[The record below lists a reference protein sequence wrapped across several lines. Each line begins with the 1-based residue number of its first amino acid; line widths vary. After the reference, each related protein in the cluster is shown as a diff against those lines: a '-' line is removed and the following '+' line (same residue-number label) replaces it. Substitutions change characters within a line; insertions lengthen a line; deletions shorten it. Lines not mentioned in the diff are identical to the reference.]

1 MIMPGSFK
9 DRYLPD
15 LSLLSVTVV
24 WGLSFTVLKSIL
36 GNEVSPLLFV
46 FGRFALAVIVMLPFC
61 LTNVS
66 RLDRKGLFGGI
77 FLGVLI
83 FAGFTTQTIGIGFTS
98 ASKSAFITGL
108 SVIFVPIFLLIHR
121 GILPRP
127 VFSMAIMAAVAG
139 MYLLT
144 GPAGGGFNRGDF
156 LTLLCAIAFGAQ
168 IYVMGLVA
176 PGRDFRAV
184 TFVELLTTALLAA
197 MFLPLEEIRFHFS
210 AVSVTA
216 MIFLGL
222 AATAGA
228 LVIQT
233 WAQRRTSAVK
243 AGLIFSAEP
252 VFAYMFASVLLDEF
266 FNPIQKLG
274 GAVIIVAVLSTE
286 VLPSVL
292 GRGKAGRFSERE
304 TERE

>member
-1 MIMPGSFK
+1 MNMPGTFR
-9 DRYLPD
+9 DQYLPD
-15 LSLLSVTVV
+15 LSLLAITVI

-36 GNEVSPLLFV
+36 GHEVSPLLFV
-46 FGRFALAVIVMLPFC
+46 FGRFSLAVMVMLPFC
-61 LTNVS
+61 WKRIS
-66 RLDRKGLFGGI
+66 RLDRRGLLGGI

-83 FAGFTTQTIGIGFTS
+83 FAGFSTQTIGISYTT

-121 GILPRP
+121 GVLPKP
-127 VFSMAIMAAVAG
+127 VFSVAITAAVAG

-176 PGRDFRAV
+176 PGRDFPAL

-197 MFLPLEEIRFHFS
+197 IFLPLEETRFHFS

-252 VFAYMFASVLLDEF
+252 VFAYMFASALLDEY

-274 GAVIIVAVLSTE
+274 GAVIILAVLSAE
-286 VLPSVL
+286 ALPAITDRRKS
-292 GRGKAGRFSERE
+292 
-304 TERE
+304 